1 MEVEGDNSI
10 TNLKKERV
18 IKTAVNC
25 CTVEGKNGWMDTWK
39 EGWMV
44 GEMVQ

>member
-1 MEVEGDNSI
+1 MEVGDNSI

-39 EGWMV
+39 EGWMD